1 MEPWKKRL
9 MEAAEDGAAPDFTTL
24 VKACNGIFNVGH
36 AEAGTKHGGDT
47 FAKINLT
54 AVGMWCPKLADV
66 GAAVSYHS
74 LGAAC
79 SEVEVDVL
87 SGEMVVSRTDLLFD
101 AGHSLNPL
109 IDIGQAEGA
118 FLMGQGFFTQEETIY
133 QRDGTLTSD
142 STWEYKPP
150 LNTQIP
156 TDFRVELLKDAPF
169 PMGIKQSK
177 AVGEPP
183 LVLAASIYTAVQ
195 ARLKCRVLNAAC

>member
-1 MEPWKKRL
+1 MWRQAARLACVELLERMEPWKKRL

-79 SEVEVDVL
+79 SEV
-87 SGEMVVSRTDLLFD
+87 SPSY
-101 AGHSLNPL
+101 GHYYGL
-109 IDIGQAEGA
+109 GQ
-118 FLMGQGFFTQEETIY
+118 LP
-133 QRDGTLTSD
+133 RS
-142 STWEYKPP
+142 PP
-150 LNTQIP
+150 RP
-156 TDFRVELLKDAPF
+156 E
-169 PMGIKQSK
+169 
-177 AVGEPP
+177 
-183 LVLAASIYTAVQ
+183 
-195 ARLKCRVLNAAC
+195 